1 MTEPTYSIKEII
13 EIQFQSVTEHLKRIE
28 VVLKDQNTQTEKQ
41 FARLD
46 KEIADLRTEVG
57 NLKTEQTK
65 NTTKGNVIWGGL
77 SVAGAFL
84 ISYIMN
90 RIF

>member
-1 MTEPTYSIKEII
+1 MEPTYSIKEII
-13 EIQFQSVTEHLKRIE
+13 EIQFQGVTEHLKRIE
-28 VVLKDQNTQTEKQ
+28 IVLKDQNLSAEKQ

-46 KEIADLRTEVG
+46 KEIAELRVEIA
-57 NLKTEQTK
+57 NLRDKQTQS
-65 NTTKGNVIWGGL
+65 TTKGNVVWGGL
-77 SVAGAFL
+77 SVAGAVV

>member
-1 MTEPTYSIKEII
+1 MSEPTYNIKEVI
-13 EIQFQSVTEHLKRIE
+13 EIQFQTVTEHLRRIE
-28 VVLKDQNTQTEKQ
+28 VVLKDQNTSAEKQ

-46 KEIADLRTEVG
+46 KEIAELRIEVG
-57 NLKTEQTK
+57 NLKREQSISA
-65 NTTKGNVIWGGL
+65 TKGNVIWGGL
-77 SVAGAFL
+77 SVAGAVL